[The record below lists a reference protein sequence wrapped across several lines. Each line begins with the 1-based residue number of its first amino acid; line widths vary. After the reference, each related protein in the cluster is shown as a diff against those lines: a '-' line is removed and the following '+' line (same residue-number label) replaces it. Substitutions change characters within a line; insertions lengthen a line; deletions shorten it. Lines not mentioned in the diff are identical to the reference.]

1 MSKYLCQVH
10 FGKPTPSDP
19 VFLYESAAEAAFKK
33 YLVEARRRGQE
44 VSAWDQKH
52 WKSEICIPGFCTHPA
67 QEELFIYEFVTPG
80 YEFVTRGWQ
89 KHFHASLEEAR
100 ERVKKMRDMVTS
112 YPYGGFAVMADEP
125 DRFTFLP
132 TNHDKP
138 QPVTWWVNTIRVN
151 MGL

>member
-1 MSKYLCQVH
+1 MSNYLCQVH

-52 WKSEICIPGFCTHPA
+52 WKSKIFIPGFCTHPA
-67 QEELFIYEFVTPG
+67 QEELFIYEYVTG
-80 YEFVTRGWQ
+80 SYY
-89 KHFHASLEEAR
+89 KHFYASLEEAR
-100 ERVKKMRDMVTS
+100 ERVKKMRDVVTS

-125 DRFTFLP
+125 DRFTILP
-132 TNHDKP
+132 TNHVKP